1 MDFDILHPFSTFRG
15 DDAYNGKFNGATGWI
30 MQSDVDR
37 QKLTDGFKQ
46 AIDEGYDINDEDI
59 QNIIF
64 EQLNCSPSDLTP
76 FDLNKL
82 KKDIEK
88 YYKEVMEKKTTKR
101 EFYEMIK
108 EIVAEDETLVAFCEK
123 EIAAIDAK
131 AEKAKE
137 RAAAKRAEGD
147 ALREAV
153 QAVLTNEFQTI
164 DEITGKVEGEE
175 VTKAKVTARLTQLVK
190 AEIAEKTDVKNEET
204 GKTVKAYK
212 LV

>member
-1 MDFDILHPFSTFRG
+1 M
-15 DDAYNGKFNGATGWI
+15 
-30 MQSDVDR
+30 
-37 QKLTDGFKQ
+37 
-46 AIDEGYDINDEDI
+46 
-59 QNIIF
+59 
-64 EQLNCSPSDLTP
+64 
-76 FDLNKL
+76 
-82 KKDIEK
+82 
-88 YYKEVMEKKTTKR
+88 KEENNMEKKTTKR

-108 EIVAEDETLVAFCEK
+108 EIVAENETLVAFCEK

-153 QAVLTNEFQTI
+153 QAVLTSEFQTI
-164 DEITGKVEGEE
+164 DEITEKVEGEE

-212 LV
+212 LI

>member
-1 MDFDILHPFSTFRG
+1 
-15 DDAYNGKFNGATGWI
+15 
-30 MQSDVDR
+30 
-37 QKLTDGFKQ
+37 
-46 AIDEGYDINDEDI
+46 
-59 QNIIF
+59 
-64 EQLNCSPSDLTP
+64 
-76 FDLNKL
+76 
-82 KKDIEK
+82 
-88 YYKEVMEKKTTKR
+88 MEKKTTKR

-153 QAVLTNEFQTI
+153 QAVLTSEFQTI
-164 DEITGKVEGEE
+164 DEITGKVVGFFILNKGEE
-175 VTKAKVTARLTQLVK
+175 VTKTKVTARLTQLVK
-190 AEIAEKTDVKNEET
+190 AEIAEKTDVKNEKT

>member
-1 MDFDILHPFSTFRG
+1 
-15 DDAYNGKFNGATGWI
+15 
-30 MQSDVDR
+30 
-37 QKLTDGFKQ
+37 
-46 AIDEGYDINDEDI
+46 
-59 QNIIF
+59 
-64 EQLNCSPSDLTP
+64 
-76 FDLNKL
+76 
-82 KKDIEK
+82 
-88 YYKEVMEKKTTKR
+88 MEKKTTKR

-204 GKTVKAYK
+204 GKIVKAYK

>member
-1 MDFDILHPFSTFRG
+1 
-15 DDAYNGKFNGATGWI
+15 
-30 MQSDVDR
+30 
-37 QKLTDGFKQ
+37 
-46 AIDEGYDINDEDI
+46 
-59 QNIIF
+59 
-64 EQLNCSPSDLTP
+64 
-76 FDLNKL
+76 
-82 KKDIEK
+82 
-88 YYKEVMEKKTTKR
+88 MEKKLTKR
-101 EFYEMIK
+101 DFYEMIK
-108 EIVAEDETLVAFCEK
+108 EIVAEDENLVAFCDK

-153 QAVLTNEFQTI
+153 QNVLTNEFQTI
-164 DEITGKVEGEE
+164 DAIYGQVEGEE

-204 GKTVKAYK
+204 GETVKAYK